1 MRTKDENDEQ
11 KYTVNRYYS
20 EKEKN
25 FAMVNSFDCGDDIFI
40 SCDYPF

>member
-11 KYTVNRYYS
+11 KYTENRYYS

-25 FAMVNSFDCGDDIFI
+25 FAMVNYFDCGDDIFI